1 MSSVQEL
8 EERNTY
14 EKEILMRVYL
24 NLLVKNGVKA
34 ELIKEPA
41 TNSLG
46 MPIQESVILM
56 KEQTID
62 RIRLAGSDG
71 SGCGGPDSITRF
83 QYELKLDRGLS
94 LQQMKDINTVT
105 ELVKEGK
112 VLSFFGG
119 KVVEVKWVGQTLAE
133 ALNNDKEIADNLLNC
148 AKSWS
153 HLDYNIEAVSPN
165 DVYINGPRF
174 VNPGRIAELFESN
187 LKEEIKSCV
196 FNYQTIEKIAG
207 YVKDTRLL
215 A

>member
-14 EKEILMRVYL
+14 EKEILMRVYF
-24 NLLVKNGVKA
+24 NFLVQNGVKA
-34 ELIKEPA
+34 ELTREPA
-41 TNSLG
+41 TNSLE
-46 MPIQESVILM
+46 MPIQESVIHM
-56 KEQTID
+56 KEHKVD

-71 SGCGGPDSITRF
+71 AGCGGPDSVTRF
-83 QYELKLDRGLS
+83 HYEINPDRELS
-94 LQQMKDINTVT
+94 PQQMKDINTVT
-105 ELVKEGK
+105 DLIKEGK

-119 KVVEVKWVGQTLAE
+119 KVVEVKWVGKSLAE

-153 HLDYNIEAVSPN
+153 HLDYNIGAVSPKE
-165 DVYINGPRF
+165 VYINGPRF
-174 VNPGRIAELFESN
+174 INPGQIAQLFESN

-207 YVKDTRLL
+207 YIKDTRLL